1 MKGTVNGVT
10 TNYFYSGSVVISEKQ
25 GSTWTDYIFFGNQRI
40 AQQTGSSLTIADP
53 NTRVLSNGNRGVGR
67 RAIG

>member
-1 MKGTVNGVT
+1 MTKTVSATT
-10 TNYFYSGSVVISEKQ
+10 TNYFYSGSVVIAENQ

-53 NTRVLSNGNRGVGR
+53 NTRV
-67 RAIG
+67 AFQW